1 MAAILHALQQELQ
14 DLPAQ
19 ERRIA
24 EVILSSPSDIP
35 GWTINHLAQQSGTS
49 PATVTRFCKSFHFK
63 GFPDFKMKLAAELS
77 HPTGETA
84 YQDIVAGNSLS
95 KIVEAIE
102 ANHLAS
108 IADTTRLLDL
118 ERVGNAIELLCAAR
132 RIDLYGVATSSIVT
146 QDFYQKLVRIGKSC
160 TAFSDSHMQITSASS
175 LGEGDVAVAVSYSG
189 ETPETIDALH
199 CAKQAGAS
207 TISLTSY
214 SNNKLAAVSDIPLFT
229 SSLEKGMRRGDM
241 ASRIALLHVIDILF
255 TGMVSSDFDRFIP
268 KLEQSYHNVQSYRV
282 HNNGGA

>member
-77 HPTGETA
+77 HSTGETA

-214 SNNKLAAVSDIPLFT
+214 SNNKLATVSDIPLFT

>member
-1 MAAILHALQQELQ
+1 MAAILRALQQELNN
-14 DLPAQ
+14 LPSQ

-24 EVILSSPSDIP
+24 EVIMQSPSDIP
-35 GWTINHLAQQSGTS
+35 SWTISHLAEQSGTS
-49 PATVTRFCKSFHFK
+49 AATVTRFCKSFHFK

-77 HPTGETA
+77 HASDETA

-118 ERVGNAIELLCAAR
+118 GRLEHAVQLLCQAR
-132 RIDLYGVATSSIVT
+132 RIDLYGVATSSVVT

-175 LGEGDVAVAVSYSG
+175 LAEGDVAMAVSYSG

-214 SNNKLAAVSDIPLFT
+214 GSNKLATVSDIPLFT
-229 SSLEKGMRRGDM
+229 SSLEEGMRRGDM
-241 ASRIALLHVIDILF
+241 ASRIALLHVVDILF
-255 TGMVSSDFDRFIP
+255 TGMVSADFDRFIP
-268 KLEQSYHNVQSYRV
+268 RLEQSYHNVQSYRV
-282 HNNGGA
+282 QHNGGA

>member
-1 MAAILHALQQELQ
+1 MAAILHALRQEL
-14 DLPAQ
+14 DSLPSQ
-19 ERRIA
+19 ERCIA
-24 EVILSSPSDIP
+24 EVILTSPSDVP
-35 GWTINHLAQQSGTS
+35 GWTINQLAQKSGTS

-63 GFPDFKMKLAAELS
+63 GFPDFKMKLAAEIS
-77 HPTGETA
+77 QPAQESA
-84 YQDIVAGNSLS
+84 YQDIVAGNPLS
-95 KIVEAIE
+95 KIVAAIE

-108 IADTTRLLDL
+108 ISDTTRLLDL
-118 ERVGNAIELLCAAR
+118 GRVEQAIRLLCNAR

-175 LGEGDVAVAVSYSG
+175 LSEGDVAMAVSYSG

-199 CAKQAGAS
+199 CAREAGAA

-214 SNNKLAAVSDIPLFT
+214 GSNKLANEADIPLFT
-229 SSLEKGMRRGDM
+229 SSLEEGMRRGDM

-255 TGMVSSDFDRFIP
+255 TGMVSADFDRFIP

-282 HNNGGA
+282 HHNGGA